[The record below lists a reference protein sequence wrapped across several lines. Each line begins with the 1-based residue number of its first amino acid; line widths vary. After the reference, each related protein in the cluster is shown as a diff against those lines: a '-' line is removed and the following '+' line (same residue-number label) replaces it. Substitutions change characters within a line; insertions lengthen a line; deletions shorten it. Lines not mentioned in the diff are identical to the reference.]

1 MRRSDPLRPPAHELG
16 KVSARLLE
24 DVLMGRY
31 ERESLA
37 SEAQRLALISEIR
50 MRLLDAFYG
59 ELSGGPAADAK
70 LRQLIDSVLNDY
82 R

>member
-1 MRRSDPLRPPAHELG
+1 
-16 KVSARLLE
+16 
-24 DVLMGRY
+24 MGRY

>member
-1 MRRSDPLRPPAHELG
+1 
-16 KVSARLLE
+16 
-24 DVLMGRY
+24 MGRY

-37 SEAQRLALISEIR
+37 SEAQRMAAQTRLIDEIR

-59 ELSGGPAADAK
+59 ELSPGGAADAK
-70 LRQLIDSVLNDY
+70 LRRIARTIDSVLNDY

>member
-1 MRRSDPLRPPAHELG
+1 
-16 KVSARLLE
+16 
-24 DVLMGRY
+24 MGRY

-50 MRLLDAFYG
+50 MRLLDAFWK
-59 ELSGGPAADAK
+59 ELTPGPAADAK
-70 LRQLIDSVLNDY
+70 VRRIARTIDSVLNDY